1 MMELFKNIF
10 FNTDKIVADA
20 DVKVT
25 YAGWLFQNG
34 SQNVQIHL
42 GFGDNW
48 DNAQDILME
57 RTDLGFQATI
67 HVDCA
72 DKLNFC
78 FKNENG
84 EWDNNEGQNFIF
96 QIEEADVVED
106 VAEENCEAAASEEKS
121 LVATNTTWAE
131 IIKKT
136 FRNLI
141 NAISRLFSGNKERA
155 KDANNE

>member
-1 MMELFKNIF
+1 MELFKNIF

-20 DVKVT
+20 DVKIT

-34 SQNVQIHL
+34 SQDVQIHL
-42 GFGDNW
+42 GYGDNW

-57 RTDLGFQATI
+57 KTDLGFQAVI
-67 HVDCA
+67 HVDSA
-72 DKLNFC
+72 DTLNFC

-96 QIEEADVVED
+96 KIEVADVIEEVADVASD
-106 VAEENCEAAASEEKS
+106 DCEKEEKS
-121 LVATNTTWAE
+121 LVAQNSTWAE
-131 IIKKT
+131 LIKKT

-141 NAISRLFSGNKERA
+141 NAISKLFSGSKEKA
-155 KDANNE
+155 KDASNE

>member
-1 MMELFKNIF
+1 MELFKNIF
-10 FNTDKIVADA
+10 FNTDKIVENA

-67 HVDCA
+67 HIDCA
-72 DKLNFC
+72 DSLNFC
-78 FKNENG
+78 FKNDNG
-84 EWDNNEGQNFIF
+84 EWDNNEGQNFVF
-96 QIEEADVVED
+96 KIEAAETDAA
-106 VAEENCEAAASEEKS
+106 VACDNCEDAVVEEKS
-121 LVATNTTWAE
+121 LVAQNSTWAE
-131 IIKKT
+131 LIKKT
-136 FRNLI
+136 FKNLI
-141 NAISRLFSGNKERA
+141 NAISKLFSGNKEKA
-155 KDANNE
+155 NDANNE